1 MSFLIKIL
9 VLKLTFNMIYSS
21 GDIGCRNEFGKPV
34 DWFSV
39 YKLPKTGKNSNSY
52 IQKGTAYAFITE
64 EHQSWSLANT
74 SLGDAKSI
82 AGHTL
87 NILYNQKN
95 ITSQDRFGYVLYND
109 QVGSDEN
116 NEHMKTNSRKAHAK
130 GVLIFDK
137 KIALWLIHS
146 IPNYPPKPVTLK
158 YNLADSQTVYAQSM
172 LCLSVPFEQLDQIGL
187 QLFYSYPQIYDSFIP
202 KSLLNLN
209 KKTGELKNLL
219 SALNGERVKK
229 APFYNVEK
237 LSTLKNNSFLAFHK
251 DAKFDQDL
259 YANLIASFIKSSLF
273 SETWSHGFGTL
284 ATDCNTTYPV
294 YNIEKISM
302 NKIVPRFT
310 FNVGND
316 HSKWAINLA
325 MNANQSKYICIGD
338 INRQKSQKKRGGGS
352 VCFMNNVN
360 VWNSYFD
367 LIELTE
373 NCENKNVA
381 PNNIKP

>member
-21 GDIGCRNEFGKPV
+21 GDIGCRNEFGKQV

-64 EHQSWSLANT
+64 ERQSWSLANT
-74 SLGDAKSI
+74 SLGDATSI

-209 KKTGELKNLL
+209 KKNRR
-219 SALNGERVKK
+219 AKK
-229 APFYNVEK
+229 
-237 LSTLKNNSFLAFHK
+237 
-251 DAKFDQDL
+251 
-259 YANLIASFIKSSLF
+259 FIECF
-273 SETWSHGFGTL
+273 EWGT
-284 ATDCNTTYPV
+284 C
-294 YNIEKISM
+294 
-302 NKIVPRFT
+302 
-310 FNVGND
+310 
-316 HSKWAINLA
+316 
-325 MNANQSKYICIGD
+325 
-338 INRQKSQKKRGGGS
+338 
-352 VCFMNNVN
+352 
-360 VWNSYFD
+360 
-367 LIELTE
+367 
-373 NCENKNVA
+373 
-381 PNNIKP
+381 